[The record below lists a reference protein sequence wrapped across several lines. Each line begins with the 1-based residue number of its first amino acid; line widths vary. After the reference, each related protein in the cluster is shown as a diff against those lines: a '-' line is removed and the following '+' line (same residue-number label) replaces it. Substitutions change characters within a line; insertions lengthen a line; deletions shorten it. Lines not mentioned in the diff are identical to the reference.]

1 MNIGEINAPEVLEA
15 VKNGAVFIDVR
26 EAYEL
31 DEAAYDIP
39 NVKHIPLGE
48 IQTRMNEVPKDVNVI
63 IGCRSGGRSM
73 NACSFLSSQGYT
85 NLFNLTGGIM
95 GWINH
100 GLPTK

>member
-1 MNIGEINAPEVLEA
+1 MRIGEINGQDVLEA
-15 VKNGAVFIDVR
+15 VNNGSVFIDVR

-31 DEAAYDIP
+31 DEVAYDVP

-48 IQTRMNEVPKDVNVI
+48 IQTRMNEIPKDVDII

-73 NACSFLSSQGYT
+73 NACTFLSMQGYE
-85 NLFNLTGGIM
+85 NLFNLRGGIM
-95 GWINH
+95 GWVDN